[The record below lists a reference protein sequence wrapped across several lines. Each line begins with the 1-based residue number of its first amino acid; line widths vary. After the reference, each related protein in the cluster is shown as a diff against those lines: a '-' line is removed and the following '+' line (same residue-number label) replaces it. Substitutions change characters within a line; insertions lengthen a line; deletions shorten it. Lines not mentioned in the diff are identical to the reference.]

1 MYTLIKIWRRREEIS
16 LEIKTYRKNIKLG
29 KMGRD
34 TEYDGKLNGKR
45 EVNRKLDLHLNI
57 FLGMQARIC

>member
-45 EVNRKLDLHLNI
+45 I
-57 FLGMQARIC
+57 